1 MESLI
6 NEHRILI
13 KDTDLKFKRSLLG
26 VLPWNERLMGIQGFR
41 GVGKTT
47 MILQYIKENYGLSE
61 KALYISLDN
70 IYFSDHSLKHFAT
83 RFVAKGGE
91 HLFIDEVHKYPNWA
105 VELKN
110 IYDLYRNLK
119 VTFTASSLLEIIN
132 SSADLS
138 RRALVFP
145 MQGFSYREFLNFTF
159 NQELP
164 SYTINDILEH
174 HKEIALE
181 ILGEIK
187 PLQHFGTYLSS
198 GYYPFSKENKKFYL
212 KKIQSI
218 SNMVI
223 EMELPLLRHVDPIKT
238 IKLKQL
244 LYIIAHS
251 VPFKPNIS
259 KLASRIGITRNTL
272 VEYIKHLADA
282 NLLNMVYADK
292 LGLSV
297 LQKPDM
303 IYLENTNLSYA
314 FASLRTDIGNLRES
328 FFLNQLLQN
337 HSVTYPKKGD
347 FLIDDTYL
355 FEVGGRNKD
364 FTQIAEIENSY
375 IAADDIE
382 YGFGNKIPLWL
393 FGFLY

>member
-13 KDTDLKFKRSLLG
+13 KNTDLKFKRYLLD
-26 VLPWNERLMGIQGFR
+26 VLPWDERLMGIQGFR

-47 MILQYIKENYGLSE
+47 MILQYIKQNYGLSE

-70 IYFSDHSLKHFAT
+70 IYFSNHSLKRFVT
-83 RFVAKGGE
+83 RFVAKGGA

-105 VELKN
+105 IELKN
-110 IYDLYRNLK
+110 VYDLYKNLK

-159 NQELP
+159 NKKLP
-164 SYTINDILEH
+164 SYGIHEILSH
-174 HKEIALE
+174 HKDIALE
-181 ILGEIK
+181 ILDEIK
-187 PLQHFGTYLSS
+187 PLQHFSTYLSA
-198 GYYPFSKENKKFYL
+198 GYYPFYKENKKFYL

-218 SNMVI
+218 TNMVI
-223 EMELPLLRHVDPIKT
+223 EMELPLLRHVEPSKA

-272 VEYIKHLADA
+272 VEYIKHLSDA
-282 NLLNMVYADK
+282 RLLNMLHTDK
-292 LGLSV
+292 LGLSIM
-297 LQKPDM
+297 QKPDM

-314 FASLRTDIGNLRES
+314 FASTHTDIGNLRES
-328 FFLNQLLQN
+328 FFLNQLSQS
-337 HSVTYPKKGD
+337 HSVTYPQKGD
-347 FLIDDTYL
+347 FLIDNTYL
-355 FEVGGRNKD
+355 FEVGGRHKD
-364 FTQIAEIENSY
+364 FKQIAEVENSY

>member
-1 MESLI
+1 MEELY

-13 KDTDLKFKRSLLG
+13 ENTDLKFKRYLIND
-26 VLPWNERLMGIQGFR
+26 LPWGERLLGIQGFR

-47 MILQYIKENYGLSE
+47 MILQYIKETYAFSE

-70 IYFSDHSLKHFAT
+70 IYFSNSSLVHFVAQ
-83 RFVAKGGE
+83 FVAKGGE
-91 HLFIDEVHKYPNWA
+91 FLFIDEVHKYPNWS

-110 IYDLYRNLK
+110 IYDLHKNLK

-138 RRALVFP
+138 RRAIVFS
-145 MQGFSYREFLNFTF
+145 MQGFSYREFLNFSF
-159 NQELP
+159 KKDLP
-164 SYTINDILEH
+164 SFSLSDILENH
-174 HKEIALE
+174 REIAMD
-181 ILGEIK
+181 ILKVLK
-187 PLQHFGTYLSS
+187 PIQYFHTYLSG
-198 GYYPFSKENKKFYL
+198 GYYPFFKENDKFYYR
-212 KKIQSI
+212 KIQSI

-223 EMELPLLRHVDPIKT
+223 EVELPLLRDVEPSKT

-259 KLASRIGITRNTL
+259 KLAGRIGITRNTL

-282 NLLNMVYADK
+282 RLLNMLNTDV
-292 LGLSV
+292 LGLSS

-303 IYLENTNLSYA
+303 LYLENTNLSFA
-314 FASLRTDIGNLRES
+314 FASKHTEVGNLRET
-328 FFLNQLLQN
+328 FFFNQLSQD
-337 HSVTYPKKGD
+337 HTVTYPQKGD
-347 FLIDDTYL
+347 FLIDENYL
-355 FEVGGRNKD
+355 FEIGGKD
-364 FTQIAEIENSY
+364 KNYKQIAEIKDSY

-382 YGFGNKIPLWL
+382 YGFGNKIPLWM

>member
-1 MESLI
+1 MEELY

-13 KDTDLKFKRSLLG
+13 ENTDLKFKRYLIND
-26 VLPWNERLMGIQGFR
+26 LPWGERLLGIQGFR

-47 MILQYIKENYGLSE
+47 MILQYIKETYAFSE

-70 IYFSDHSLKHFAT
+70 IYFSNSSLVHFVAQ
-83 RFVAKGGE
+83 FVAKGGE
-91 HLFIDEVHKYPNWA
+91 YLFIDEVHKYPNWS

-110 IYDLYRNLK
+110 IYDLYKNLK

-138 RRALVFP
+138 RRAIVFS
-145 MQGFSYREFLNFTF
+145 MQGFSYREFLNFSF
-159 NQELP
+159 KKDLP
-164 SYTINDILEH
+164 SYSLSEILENHREIAMDIL
-174 HKEIALE
+174 K
-181 ILGEIK
+181 ILK
-187 PLQHFGTYLSS
+187 PIQHFHTYLSG
-198 GYYPFSKENKKFYL
+198 GYYPFFKENDKFYYR
-212 KKIQSI
+212 KIQSI

-223 EMELPLLRHVDPIKT
+223 EVELPLLRDVEPSKT

-259 KLASRIGITRNTL
+259 KLAGRIGITRNTL

-282 NLLNMVYADK
+282 RLLNMLNTDV
-292 LGLSV
+292 LGLSL

-303 IYLENTNLSYA
+303 LYLENTNLSFA
-314 FASLRTDIGNLRES
+314 FASKHTEVGNLRET
-328 FFLNQLLQN
+328 FFFNQLSQD
-337 HSVTYPKKGD
+337 HTVTYPQKGD
-347 FLIDDTYL
+347 FLIDENYL
-355 FEVGGRNKD
+355 FEIGGKD
-364 FTQIAEIENSY
+364 KNYKQIAGIKDSY

-382 YGFGNKIPLWL
+382 YGFGNKIPLWM